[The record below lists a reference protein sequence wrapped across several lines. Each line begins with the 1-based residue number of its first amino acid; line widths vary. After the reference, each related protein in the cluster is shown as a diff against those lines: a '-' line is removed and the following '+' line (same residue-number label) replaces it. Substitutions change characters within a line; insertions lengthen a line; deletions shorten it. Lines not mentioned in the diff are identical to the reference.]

1 MKKSSPQEIWNTIS
15 PLLLKKYK
23 REGTFLDYKNEWQ
36 LLVAVILSAQTTDD
50 LVNKITPALFKKFPT
65 IKKMATASPNEVYEL
80 VKKVNYGNAKTNYLI
95 TTANLI
101 LKNFKGKVPLNETD
115 LQMLAGV
122 GRKTA
127 VAVLSNLFDEQVGIA
142 VDTHVIR
149 FATRF
154 QLSSH
159 SDPKKIEQDL
169 LKLIPKQDWKKAS
182 YAIKQYGREEG
193 KARGYKKEEDLLWQ
207 LLATAKIVLM

>member
-15 PLLLKKYK
+15 PLLLKKYE
-23 REGTFLDYKNEWQ
+23 RTGTFLDYQNEWQ

-50 LVNKITPALFKKFPT
+50 LVNKITPALFKKFGT

-115 LQMLAGV
+115 LQTLAGV

-154 QLSSH
+154 QLTNEI
-159 SDPKKIEQDL
+159 DPSKIEQDL
-169 LKLIPKQDWKKAS
+169 LKIIPKQDWKKAS
-182 YAIKQYGREEG
+182 YAIKQYGRQEG
-193 KARGYKKEEDLLWQ
+193 KARGYKQEADPLWQ